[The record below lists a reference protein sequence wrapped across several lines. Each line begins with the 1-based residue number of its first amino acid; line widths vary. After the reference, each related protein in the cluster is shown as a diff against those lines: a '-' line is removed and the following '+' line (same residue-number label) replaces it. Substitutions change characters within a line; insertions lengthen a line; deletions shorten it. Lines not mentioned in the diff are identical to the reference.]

1 MQVQINSD
9 RSVEV
14 DAELTK
20 AVQDEVTDAMK
31 RFGDRITRVE
41 VHLSDVNGDRSGSR
55 DKRCLL
61 EARPAG
67 RGPVAVT
74 EQAATLE
81 EAVRSAGRKMQRL
94 LTSEF
99 GRLDKKH

>member
-9 RSVEV
+9 RSVDV
-14 DAELTK
+14 DEALSELVK
-20 AVQDEVTDAMK
+20 VNVTDAMK
-31 RFGDRITRVE
+31 RFGTRITRIE
-41 VHLSDVNGDRSGSR
+41 VHLSDVNGERSGSR

-67 RGPVAVT
+67 RDPVAVT
-74 EQAATLE
+74 EQAATVE
-81 EAVRSAGRKMQRL
+81 EALRSAGRKMQRL
-94 LTSEF
+94 LSSEF